1 VLQIVNV
8 CCFGS
13 YDWCVLCCIFG
24 SYFFGLQLLVLA
36 LFWGGHGFSS
46 SFITFVAL
54 FCSVLGC
61 LQALLF
67 EFEPKDLLA
76 ISPKIKDLMAK
87 I

>member
-1 VLQIVNV
+1 VLHLWFLFFWTAIIG
-8 CCFGS
+8 FGF
-13 YDWCVLCCIFG
+13 VLG
-24 SYFFGLQLLVLA
+24 RQQHGLVLLSLLWLCFA
-36 LFWGGHGFSS
+36 LFF
-46 SFITFVAL
+46 
-54 FCSVLGC
+54 LGC